1 LNRVVKE
8 TESVVEM
15 WSRLV
20 SINTENEYVETSRGR
35 DVNSYRFGE
44 WVEEPVGHPT
54 ILLSINA
61 MKATDSLASSDP
73 EWPPLGRSSSTPRS
87 TAFCAR
93 RGLAG
98 RDDEE

>member
-20 SINTENEYVETSRGR
+20 STNTENECVETPRGR

-44 WVEEPVGHPT
+44 RLEEPVGHPT

-73 EWPPLGRSSSTPRS
+73 ELATAWSIFIDAPVNRFLHASWPRRPR
-87 TAFCAR
+87 
-93 RGLAG
+93 
-98 RDDEE
+98 